1 MLKHIKNPSYPGI
14 WQSVFVIHVAGL
26 CSTDHLKGVN
36 LELLHGKHSVSEIQ
50 NKLFGQLFGLLVHS
64 EAAQ

>member
-14 WQSVFVIHVAGL
+14 WQSVFVIQVAGL
-26 CSTDHLKGVN
+26 WLTDHLKGVN
-36 LELLHGKHSVSEIQ
+36 LESLQGKHSVSEIQ
-50 NKLFGQLFGLLVHS
+50 NKLLGQLFGLLVHS